1 MRYFSLITICLI
13 LVILFGCNNGN
24 LSDSNK
30 EPKLI
35 KEHQFGLANQGEFY
49 RYNQIE
55 DIGTYE
61 TGPII
66 IDVEMAE
73 TINGSMNED
82 IASYDTDEY
91 KDMEIISV
99 QLKFGLNEE
108 IEDNLS
114 FSNNE
119 NIHLVTDTDEMV
131 NQPDQ
136 SLSSVIDMPT
146 LKNAQQFNAAPYS
159 RYFMFQLEEST
170 AQEIKKATLLID
182 APIDNEGK
190 SVGKDLEI
198 ELDFTKDN

>member
-1 MRYFSLITICLI
+1 MRFLPLLFCIFSIPLILIGCSKDSEKPVLIT
-13 LVILFGCNNGN
+13 
-24 LSDSNK
+24 
-30 EPKLI
+30 
-35 KEHQFGLANQGEFY
+35 EHPSGLHKQGEFY
-49 RYNQIE
+49 RYNKVE

-61 TGPII
+61 TGSITI
-66 IDVEMAE
+66 EVETAE
-73 TINGSMNED
+73 TIKGSMDED

-136 SLSSVIDMPT
+136 SLSSVIDMST
-146 LKNAQQFNAAPYS
+146 LKNARQFNAAPYS
-159 RYFMFQLEEST
+159 RYFMFQLEDST
-170 AQEIKKATLLID
+170 AQEIKQAILLID
-182 APIDNEGK
+182 APIDSKGNAAGEP
-190 SVGKDLEI
+190 LEI
-198 ELDFTKDN
+198 EIDFSKE